1 MIGDNPAARLLNILE
16 IGKQYDVNYPC
27 RKVWMEI
34 FDIDDKSESVLS
46 SRLGKTMALPEEI
59 ISTIERDFPGQDST
73 HDHWSRQVSSAF
85 YKQDLNHSWHSF
97 MMHID
102 NNTLAFLKLSAAL
115 IQSKNPVRMIE
126 KDQLESLRQKISE
139 LLSELIESDL
149 EDSFKIFLAK
159 AFQKMVLA
167 IDEYRITGAE
177 LIMDNIEGIFGH
189 AFFDNKYKEALSET
203 EFGGKVVE
211 TLTNIASTMTIV
223 LGLPA
228 LPETFSTYLE
238 MFTNSGK

>member
-16 IGKQYDVNYPC
+16 RGKQYNVNENC
-27 RKVWMEI
+27 REVWMEI
-34 FDIDDKSESVLS
+34 FDIDDGSESVLS
-46 SRLGKTMALPEEI
+46 SRLGKTMALPDQI
-59 ISTIERDFPGQDST
+59 ISIIKKDFPNQINT
-73 HDHWSRQVSSAF
+73 YTHWSNKVSAGF
-85 YKQDLNHSWHSF
+85 YQQNLNSHWGSF
-97 MMHID
+97 INNID
-102 NNTLAFLKLSAAL
+102 SHTITYLSLNADL
-115 IQSKNPVRMIE
+115 IQTKLPTKLLE

-139 LLSELIESDL
+139 LLSELLKSDL
-149 EDSFKIFLAK
+149 EDSFKTFLAK

-167 IDEYRITGAE
+167 IDEYRINGAE
-177 LIMDNIEGIFGH
+177 PIMDNIEGIFGH

-228 LPETFSTYLE
+228 LPATFSTYLE